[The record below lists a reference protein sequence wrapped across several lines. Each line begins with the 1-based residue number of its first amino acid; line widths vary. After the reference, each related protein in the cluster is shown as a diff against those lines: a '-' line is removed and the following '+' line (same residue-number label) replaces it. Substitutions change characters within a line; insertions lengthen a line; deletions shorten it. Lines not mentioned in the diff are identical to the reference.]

1 MKGFLQKTLSVI
13 LTLALVCPLAL
24 TPALASEALG
34 ADVGG
39 RDTVLNRETQLSTN
53 VFWSEAYS
61 DLRTENLVTYTPNES
76 VKPIITY
83 GGTLSAKNT
92 VSKTAKALEDQG
104 MRVVAGINGDFYN
117 MGNGLPVGLTIAQG
131 RLLSSDGGYHAI
143 GFRSDGTAILGR
155 PGIKTTV
162 DLGFQKPDPSGSMT
176 QVVRPLAGVNK
187 ARVSAGGIYL
197 YTYEFNGKHT
207 TGTTEPGVD
216 LICSLEGGALAVG
229 QTAQLRVEQV
239 IPEAVGTAIP
249 QGKYVLSVNVK
260 SDPYY
265 VEAMREVT
273 AGSVLQVTTTAADP
287 AWNDVEFGMGALY
300 PLMENGVMA
309 SGLEKKPAPRTA
321 VGQKPDGTLIF
332 YTIDGRKPGH
342 SIGATMPQVADRL
355 KELGCVNA
363 LCLDGGGSTTL
374 TVTRPDQMA
383 AKTVNQPSG
392 GAERAVTNHI
402 FLVSNNQP
410 TGILDH
416 FFVQPE
422 QVQVLA
428 GSKVRIS
435 ASAVD
440 TAFMPMKQEPFTL
453 SASEGEIEGEFLKT
467 PNYSATISV
476 EANGNGGRGTATVQ
490 TIADPDEVAIRQDGK
505 IIQELRVAPGS
516 VTQLTA
522 SAAHRHLPLYADAS
536 AFTWTTEGNAGTI
549 DAQGRFTAATPGSG
563 IITVSAGGRSASV
576 KVTVDRMA
584 LQEVE
589 NFEAGPGRLSG
600 VTTGGLDLRGSAAG
614 EPVRY
619 GLHSARLDYRLTPE
633 NAYGGEWTLSTPM
646 QVSGPYSALNF
657 WVYGD
662 GSGNTLELVGEDGYV
677 AGNTLLSLNLNFT
690 GWKQISMPWSAQHRL
705 SSIRIMAPVDV
716 MVDEWGNSVSAGAPV
731 TAPSGTIYLD
741 QLVASFEGTTDEK
754 APSVKITGVE
764 EDSSNG
770 LPVVIEGMTEG
781 QMARESML
789 KATVRDE
796 MDGVLPK
803 SAITVTLDGK
813 PIDFLYDASAGKLS
827 AGFRPDGQAHR
838 LTVTAQDASGNRNR
852 ASHDVAASK
861 NSKPKFTDTAG
872 YWGRTYV
879 DFMHTSGITTGYQD
893 GSFRPNDKITRA
905 QFSVMLYRYL
915 KLDGKQYANVSL
927 PFADLGSIPEY
938 ALPAIRALYSRGIV
952 TGSTGADGNIYFQPN
967 QSLTRA
973 QAATMIGRTQAKGYP
988 AGSLNFTDAGS
999 IPAYA
1004 QEFISTMAAQG
1015 VIGGYKDGSFQP
1027 HAPIT
1032 RGQMAKILYNL
1043 M

>member
-1 MKGFLQKTLSVI
+1 MRGFLQKTLSAL
-13 LTLALVCPLAL
+13 LTMALVCPLAL

-34 ADVGG
+34 ADVSG

-53 VFWSEAYS
+53 VFWSEAFS
-61 DLRTENLVTYTPNES
+61 DLRTENLVTYVPNES

-83 GGTLSAKNT
+83 GGALSNKNT

-143 GFRSDGTAILGR
+143 GFRADGTAILGR
-155 PGIKTTV
+155 PGIKSTV
-162 DLGFQKPDPSGSMT
+162 DLGFQKPDPSGDMT

-249 QGKYVLSVNVK
+249 EGKYVLSVNVK

-265 VEAMREVT
+265 VEAMREV
-273 AGSVLQVTTTAADP
+273 AVGNVLQVSTTAADP
-287 AWNDVEFGMGALY
+287 AWNEVEFGMGALY
-300 PLMENGVMA
+300 ALLENGTLASGMEN
-309 SGLEKKPAPRTA
+309 KPAPRTA
-321 VGQKPDGTLIF
+321 VGQKADGTLIF
-332 YTIDGRKPGH
+332 YTIDGRRPGH
-342 SIGATMPQVADRL
+342 SIGATMPQVAKRL
-355 KELGCVNA
+355 QELGCVNA

-374 TVTRPDQMA
+374 TVTRPDQTA
-383 AKTVNQPSG
+383 AKTVNRPSG

-402 FLVSNNQP
+402 FLVSDGRP
-410 TGILDH
+410 TGVLDH

-428 GSKVRIS
+428 GSKVHIA

-440 TAFMPMKQEPFTL
+440 TAFMPMEEPFTL
-453 SASEGEIEGEFLKT
+453 SASEGEMEGEFLKT
-467 PNYSATISV
+467 PNYSTTITV
-476 EANGNGGRGTATVQ
+476 EASGSGGQGAATVQ
-490 TIADPDEVAIRQDGK
+490 TIAEPDEVAIRQEGK

-522 SAAHRHLPLYADAS
+522 SAAHQHLPLYADAS
-536 AFTWTTEGNAGTI
+536 AFTWTVEGNAGVI
-549 DAQGRFTAATPGSG
+549 DGEGRFTASTPGTG
-563 IITVSAGGRSASV
+563 TITVSAGGRSASV
-576 KVTVDRMA
+576 RVTVDRMA
-584 LQEVE
+584 LHEVE
-589 NFEAGPGRLSG
+589 NFEAGPGHLAGAGSG
-600 VTTGGLDLRGSAAG
+600 LEIKADRPGD
-614 EPVRY
+614 PVRY
-619 GLHSARLDYRLTPE
+619 GRHAARLDYQLTAE
-633 NAYGGEWTLSTPM
+633 NAYGGEWTLSSPL
-646 QVSGPYSALNF
+646 QVSGPYSALNL

-662 GSGNTLELVGEDGYV
+662 GSGNTLEFVGEDGYV
-677 AGNTLLSLNLNFT
+677 AGNTLLSVNLSFT
-690 GWKQISMPWSAQHRL
+690 GWQQVSIPWSPQHRL
-705 SSIRIMAPVDV
+705 TGIRIMAPVDV
-716 MVDEWGNSVSAGAPV
+716 MVDEWGNSVAAGTPV
-731 TAPSGTIYLD
+731 TPGSGTVYLD
-741 QLVASFEGTTDEK
+741 QMVASFAGTTDET
-754 APSVKITGVE
+754 APTVKITGVE
-764 EDSSNG
+764 ENASNG

-781 QMARESML
+781 EMARESML

-803 SAITVTLDGK
+803 AAISVTLDGK
-813 PIDFLYDASAGKLS
+813 PVDFLYDASAGKLS
-827 AGFRPDGQAHR
+827 AGFMPDGQAHR
-838 LTVTAQDASGNRNR
+838 LTVTARDASGNWNR
-852 ASHDVAASK
+852 ASHDVAATK
-861 NSKPKFTDTAG
+861 KTQPKFTDTAG

-879 DFMHTSGITTGYQD
+879 DFMYTSGITTGYKD
-893 GSFRPNDKITRA
+893 GSFRPNSQITRA

-915 KLDGKQYANVSL
+915 QLDERKYAGVTL
-927 PFADLGSIPEY
+927 PFADLSQIPDY
-938 ALPAIRALYSRGIV
+938 ALPAIRALYTEGIV
-952 TGSTGADGNIYFQPN
+952 TGSTGQDGSIYFQPN

-973 QAATMIGRTQAKGYP
+973 QAATMIGRTQPRGAW
-988 AGSLNFTDAGS
+988 AGNMSFSDAGS

-1004 QEFISTMAAQG
+1004 QEYIRTMAAQG
-1015 VIGGYKDGSFQP
+1015 VIGGYQDGSFRP
-1027 HAPIT
+1027 NTPIT

-1043 M
+1043 L